1 MKAIELLKKTEY
13 KPNKIEIDKLT
24 ENTLLITL
32 HKGQKIKEHRIPK
45 SAILLCVEGE
55 VLYNHK
61 EHEVNLTPIQY
72 VEIEA
77 NLLHELTAIVD
88 SKVLL
93 IKS

>member
-1 MKAIELLKKTEY
+1 MKAIELLKKSEY
-13 KPNKIEIDKLT
+13 KPNKIEIDKLS
-24 ENTLLITL
+24 ENALLITL
-32 HKGQKIKEHRIPK
+32 YKGQQLKEHKMPK

-55 VLYNHK
+55 VLYNHA

-72 VEIEA
+72 VQIEA
-77 NLLHELTAIVD
+77 NLLHELTAITD